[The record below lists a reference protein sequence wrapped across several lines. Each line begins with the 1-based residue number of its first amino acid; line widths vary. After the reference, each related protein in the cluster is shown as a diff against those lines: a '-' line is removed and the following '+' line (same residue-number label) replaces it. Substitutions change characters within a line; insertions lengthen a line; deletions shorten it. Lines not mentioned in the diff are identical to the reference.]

1 MTSIR
6 ARYILDLFTYLLL
19 AAGAV
24 VIMIPL
30 VWMLSTSLKVEA
42 QIFKFPPEW
51 IPDPFMWS
59 NFKKAMTGYGL
70 PFGQFFLNSGFI
82 TVVSTVG
89 ALFSSSIVAFSFS
102 RLSWKGRDVLFFI
115 VIITMMI
122 PREVIIVPEF
132 IVFKLAGWINTY
144 LPLIVP
150 SFFGHPFY
158 IFILRQYMMGISPE
172 MDQAAR
178 IDGCSTWRVY
188 WNIVMPQC
196 LLVILTVIIF
206 SVQAHWNEFLGPLV
220 YLNSMKMFTVSLG
233 LSMFSGQYGTEWG
246 LLMAASL
253 LVMLPILLLFAIA
266 QKYFIQGIVITGI
279 K

>member
-1 MTSIR
+1 MTSTR
-6 ARYILDLFTYLLL
+6 ARFALDLLTYLVL

-30 VWMLSTSLKVEA
+30 VWMLSTSLKTEA

-51 IPDPFMWS
+51 FPDPILWS
-59 NFKKAMTGYGL
+59 NYPKSMTGYGL
-70 PFGQFFLNSGFI
+70 PFVRFFLNSGFV
-82 TVVSTVG
+82 TVLSTVG
-89 ALFSSSIVAFSFS
+89 ALLSSSIVAFSFS

-188 WNIVMPQC
+188 WNIIMPQC
-196 LLVILTVIIF
+196 RLVILTVIIF
-206 SVQAHWNEFLGPLV
+206 SIQAHWNEFLGPLV
-220 YLNSMKMFTVSLG
+220 YLNSTKMFTVSLG
-233 LSMFSGQYGTEWG
+233 LSMFSGQYGTQWG

-253 LVMLPILLLFAIA
+253 LVMLPILILFAVA